1 MTSPTKAEGSGSA
14 AALDPELETA
24 TEVAAKG
31 EKQPEGR
38 SPAS

>member
-1 MTSPTKAEGSGSA
+1 MTSPTKAEDSGSA
-14 AALDPELETA
+14 AVLDPELTA
-24 TEVAAKG
+24 ADEVAKG